1 MCVTCAVAASGVRAA
16 KSTPSLSKRSIR
28 ERANAREREIHDD
41 DPAPLPEITN
51 PVPAGW
57 AFDEAEKLPEHHEPA
72 ERPGRSRRHGGETP
86 RTTQAAETSE
96 MLSWLDSVYTA
107 EK

>member
-1 MCVTCAVAASGVRAA
+1 MHV
-16 KSTPSLSKRSIR
+16 
-28 ERANAREREIHDD
+28 D
-41 DPAPLPEITN
+41 DPAPLPEISN

-57 AFDEAEKLPEHHEPA
+57 AFDEAEKLPEHQKPA

-86 RTTQAAETSE
+86 RSPQAAETSE
-96 MLSWLDSVYTA
+96 MLSWLDSVYTT